1 MGIDASILGYI
12 IMEIFPT
19 CTDTAFFG
27 SKVIAAIDAALDVM
41 VRDDEDDEGT
51 EKDNNDTIISPNV
64 LGAPLKNE
72 RAQSETEKTME
83 QDNCGY

>member
-1 MGIDASILGYI
+1 MGIDASIWGYI

-41 VRDDEDDEGT
+41 VRDDED
-51 EKDNNDTIISPNV
+51 EKARKRIIMIRS
-64 LGAPLKNE
+64 
-72 RAQSETEKTME
+72 
-83 QDNCGY
+83 